1 MDRHPQ
7 TWLHFQVHQVPPE
20 GIFRGIGICI
30 LTSSN
35 PDDNRILKE
44 QTPQIIAFDPVGRKS
59 SPSVYP
65 NSLMGVISVI
75 RQTFLKT
82 DYARRMLD
90 FEKSNPSA
98 GQPFVAHRGIR
109 SLLSVMH
116 PANKVQMWFEPG
128 STMMVPK
135 AIEIAK
141 EFNLKDS
148 VLVLTGDEW
157 RRPDLA
163 LSPKYDYILPLH
175 FPAIPKLSDE
185 EDWEQISLEQFRSW
199 NHAPEM
205 SKLVAR
211 KSKSLSFTTSGCS
224 SDEFHK
230 NLLKSI
236 YRGLTEQEAL
246 AALTINP
253 AKNLRNLSFHG
264 NFGCR

>member
-1 MDRHPQ
+1 
-7 TWLHFQVHQVPPE
+7 
-20 GIFRGIGICI
+20 
-30 LTSSN
+30 
-35 PDDNRILKE
+35 
-44 QTPQIIAFDPVGRKS
+44 
-59 SPSVYP
+59 
-65 NSLMGVISVI
+65 
-75 RQTFLKT
+75 
-82 DYARRMLD
+82 
-90 FEKSNPSA
+90 
-98 GQPFVAHRGIR
+98 
-109 SLLSVMH
+109 
-116 PANKVQMWFEPG
+116 
-128 STMMVPK
+128 MMVPK

-163 LSPKYDYILPLH
+163 LSPNMITFSPLH

-253 AKNLRNLSFHG
+253 AKIWRNLSFHG